1 MFEKLIPI
9 AAKYEDI
16 EFRLSL
22 PETAAERAQ
31 EKIKHGSTQ
40 LFRVGISSE

>member
-22 PETAAERAQ
+22 PETAADPSVYTAHQAFEAFF
-31 EKIKHGSTQ
+31 KA
-40 LFRVGISSE
+40 

>member
-16 EFRLSL
+16 EFRLSPPRRRPIPL
-22 PETAAERAQ
+22 CIRRLSRNT
-31 EKIKHGSTQ
+31 I
-40 LFRVGISSE
+40 I